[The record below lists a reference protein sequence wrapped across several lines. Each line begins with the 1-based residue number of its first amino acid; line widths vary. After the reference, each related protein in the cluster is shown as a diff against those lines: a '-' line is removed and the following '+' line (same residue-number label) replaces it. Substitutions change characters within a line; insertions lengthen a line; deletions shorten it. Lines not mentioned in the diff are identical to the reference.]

1 MGTMAEIIL
10 TNKRASIYVAVAIIL
25 ISSIIIA
32 MPVSAETPTLHVTG
46 TDMAPGF
53 IYIGE
58 AHAEE
63 MDDIVMLQIILST
76 TDSEDINITSIII
89 HRAGIASDA
98 EVENVDLYE
107 DSNGNGSLDGADQL
121 LSTAEFQVGR
131 AEFSVSLTVSEAN
144 PLSLLVALD
153 ISSEAISGRTV
164 GVEIPDQSYI
174 DTEEEA
180 DVEFEF
186 DIRSKNSTILLDTDG
201 DLNPDSTDLD
211 DDDDGYTDE
220 SEQLCGSDS
229 KDPTSV
235 PADNDNDFVPDSID
249 TDDDD
254 DGEPDEYDDFPMDA
268 SRQRDYTIIYV
279 YAIIAVVLIIVLIF
293 LGFKGKPRSV
303 DKKALLEEEGED
315 EFDIGAEEEDLE
327 TEGEMLEDEELD
339 EE

>member
-1 MGTMAEIIL
+1 MGTIPERIL
-10 TNKRASIYVAVAIIL
+10 RNKRASIFLAVAIIL
-25 ISSIIIA
+25 IGTIIIA
-32 MPVSAETPTLHVTG
+32 KPVSAETPTLLVTG

-53 IYIGE
+53 IYKGE

-63 MDDIVMLQIILST
+63 MDDIVMLQITLST
-76 TDSEDINITSIII
+76 TDSEEININSIII

-107 DSNGNGSLDGADQL
+107 DSNSNGSLDGADQL
-121 LSTAEFQVGR
+121 LSTVNFQVGR
-131 AEFSVSLTVSEAN
+131 AEFSVSLNVSETN

-180 DVEFEF
+180 EVEFEF
-186 DIRSKNSTILLDTDG
+186 HICSKNSTILLDTDG

-220 SEQLCGSDS
+220 NEQLCGSDP
-229 KDPTSV
+229 KDSSSIPK
-235 PADNDNDFVPDSID
+235 DNDKDYVPDSID
-249 TDDDD
+249 TDDDN
-254 DGEPDEYDDFPMDA
+254 DGEPDEYDDFPLDA

-293 LGFKGKPRSV
+293 LGFKGKPRSI
-303 DKKALLEEEGED
+303 DKKALLEETGED
-315 EFDIGAEEEDLE
+315 EFDIGDEEEDLE
-327 TEGEMLEDEELD
+327 AEEEMFEDKELD